1 MYQKPKRLS
10 QLSDLQDELRLDRN
24 LLKDMAVEALRDCIV
39 EGLITEGT
47 KITEREVSQLLDIS
61 RMPARDALMI
71 LEKEGLVES
80 KSDGRYVVELT
91 ERDVHGIL
99 EVRKALETLAVELAV
114 ANMDEA
120 GRAVLRARLRELE
133 EAVAV
138 GDTHLCTKRDL
149 AIHQEI
155 WRQANNPHLLR
166 ILESMLGVIFV
177 LAARVKFYGN
187 GDSERLLNEHRQLVD
202 LIISGDAAGAVQS
215 MAAQLEAASVDSLH
229 TFHVPALT
237 NGVAS

>member
-80 KSDGRYVVELT
+80 KSDGRYVIQLT
-91 ERDVHGIL
+91 ERDVHDIL
-99 EVRKALETLAVELAV
+99 EVRKALEKLAVELAV
-114 ANMDEA
+114 ANIDEA
-120 GRAVLRARLRELE
+120 GRDVLSARLRELE

-138 GDTHLCTKRDL
+138 GDTRLCTKRDL

-155 WRQANNPHLLR
+155 WRQAKNQHLLR
-166 ILESMLGVIFV
+166 MLESMLGVTFV

-187 GDSERLLNEHRQLVD
+187 GDSKRLLNEHRQLVD
-202 LIISGDAAGAVQS
+202 LIISGDAAGAIQAI
-215 MAAQLEAASVDSLH
+215 AAQIEAALVDSIH